1 MKQLIF
7 ITILI
12 ASVYFLPRSVMAEK
26 ISGESAQVTLIQV
39 KYNSNAILSR
49 KKLVMSKV
57 LQNYNSPLSS
67 EVAAFLST
75 CISYEL
81 DCYLLPSIA
90 GIESGFGKFV
100 YPNSNNPFGW
110 GGGMIMFQSWQDAI
124 DAVGKGLRQNYI
136 NKGAESV
143 DEIALIYAESKTWAP
158 RVKYFMAQFEKEEEK
173 INSFLSKSEV
183 KL

>member
-1 MKQLIF
+1 MKKLILALF
-7 ITILI
+7 LLAWFSFT
-12 ASVYFLPRSVMAEK
+12 ASSVRAEK
-26 ISGESAQVTLIQV
+26 ISGESAQVALIQV
-39 KYNSNAILSR
+39 KDNSNAILSR

-67 EVAAFLST
+67 EVASFLST

-90 GIESGFGKFV
+90 GLESGFGKFV

-110 GGGMIMFQSWQDAI
+110 GGGLIMFESWDEAI
-124 DAVGKGLRQNYI
+124 NTVGKGLRQNYI
-136 NKGAESV
+136 NKGADSV
-143 DEIALIYAESKTWAP
+143 DEIAPIYAESKTWAP